1 MGLGDKLTGW
11 ASDALGSAIA
21 MAGQIGRE
29 ALVKANQ
36 GASRGSVLPE
46 AREARSPHALF
57 SDPFALVDAL
67 GYKDRPSALTYR
79 TIDDLARR
87 MPVLSAIR
95 TTRINQAAAF
105 LVPVESERE
114 PGFVIKLRDRD
125 ATPSASLKRRMNEI
139 TEFLLTTGCTVSYEK
154 DTLETFGRKIL
165 RDSMTYDQACFEI
178 VTTRRGD
185 VCDFYAIDGAS
196 IRLAES
202 PLGFDPHADPKRAR
216 YVQVYDETV
225 IAEFPADALCF
236 GIRNPNTSLRTNGY
250 GESEIELMIAVVTA
264 LLYNFSWNTKAFSQ
278 GTAASG
284 ILNLRGTI
292 PDAQLDA
299 FRRSW
304 YQMLSGT
311 NNAFRTPVISHDDV
325 QWINLQTSNRD
336 MEFGAWM
343 DWLVKVAC
351 AIYQI
356 DPAEINFVYG
366 NSGQASQM
374 FAASATERAT
384 ASRDRGLR
392 PLLRSMSTW
401 LNRFVITRMDPRL
414 RLEFT
419 GLSERSVDQ
428 DADLQKKQVGYL
440 KTVDEIRAEA
450 DLAPLP
456 DKRGDVILDPTY
468 LQWYQLR
475 AQEAQQQ
482 QQQQGQQGAG
492 GGPPEQQD
500 GQGGGMLN
508 SSPWA
513 DEAEPEQGAGG
524 AEPAQDHEDEGGD
537 GGDQNDM
544 QEALTA
550 DDAEEPAEKSSRD
563 RVLVFHL

>member
-1 MGLGDKLTGW
+1 MGLSDRLTGW
-11 ASDALGSAIA
+11 ASDALGAAIA
-21 MAGQIGRE
+21 VAGQIGRD
-29 ALVKANQ
+29 ALTKASQ
-36 GASRGSVLPE
+36 GTARGTVVPE
-46 AREARSPHALF
+46 AREARAPHALF

-79 TIDDLARR
+79 AIDDLARR
-87 MPVLSAIR
+87 MPVISAIR

-105 LVPVESERE
+105 LVAVESERE
-114 PGFVIKLRDRD
+114 PGFVIKLRDKQG
-125 ATPSASLKRRMNEI
+125 TPSSSLRRRINEI
-139 TEFLLTTGCTVSYEK
+139 TEFLLTTGCTAAYEK
-154 DTLETFGRKIL
+154 DTLETFGRKLL
-165 RDSMTYDQACFEI
+165 RDSMTYDQACFEV

-202 PLGFDPHADPKRAR
+202 PLSFDPKADPKRAR

-250 GESEIELMIAVVTA
+250 GESEIELMVNVVTA

-278 GTAASG
+278 GTAARG
-284 ILNLRGTI
+284 ILNLRGTV
-292 PDAQLDA
+292 PDSQLEA

-304 YQMLSGT
+304 YQMLAGT
-311 NNAFRTPVISHDDV
+311 GNAFRTPIISHDDV
-325 QWINLQTSNRD
+325 QWINLQSSNRD

-374 FAASATERAT
+374 FAASASERAT

-392 PLLRSMSTW
+392 PLLRSMATW
-401 LNRFVITRMDPRL
+401 LNRFVVTRLDPRL
-414 RLEFT
+414 KLEFT

-428 DADLQKKQVGYL
+428 DADLAKKQVGYL
-440 KTVDEIRAEA
+440 KTIDEIRAES
-450 DLAPLP
+450 DLPALP

-475 AQEAQQQ
+475 AQEQQQQ
-482 QQQQGQQGAG
+482 QQQQGAGGAPEQDGGQQGAG
-492 GGPPEQQD
+492 GG
-500 GQGGGMLN
+500 MLD

-513 DEAEPEQGAGG
+513 DEQ
-524 AEPAQDHEDEGGD
+524 GD
-537 GGDQNDM
+537 GGQGEGQGQDQGGEM
-544 QEALTA
+544 QEALTV
-550 DDAEEPAEKSSRD
+550 DNEEPAEKSSRA
-563 RVLVFHL
+563 RAFVFDL